1 MGEMPGGLIRPHSS
15 QLSILHRVVDVFII
29 FLSLHLCIWA
39 FHVLPAMR
47 YDVAGLWAA
56 LFFLF
61 FAETKGLYTSWR
73 LDTVRRELSQLLQ
86 VWIFVACSLIVLA
99 FLTKTSEIY
108 SRLVVVSWLLVAPV
122 FIGLFRAVIRAILY
136 SLRKQGRNTRT
147 VAFAG
152 AGKQAIQLVHQMEK
166 APWLGLKMK
175 GIYDDQDPD
184 ATFWGEMRLQ
194 GGLDSL
200 VEEVRNGAI
209 DYVYITLPASAEK
222 RTLQLVN
229 DLADTT
235 ATVYVIPDLFIFDL
249 LHARWTT
256 FGGIPVVS
264 VYDSPFH
271 EIDGWLKRAEDVVLG
286 SIILMIIALPMLL
299 IALGIKLTSPGP
311 VLFRQ
316 RRYGLDGEII
326 EVLKFRSMTVCEDG
340 NNIRQARKCD
350 PRITRLGAFL
360 RCTSLDELPQF
371 FNVLGGSMSIVGPRP
386 HAVAHNEQYRRLIH
400 GYMLRHKVKPGIT
413 GWAQVNG
420 WRGETDTLEKMKKRV
435 EFDLAYMRNWSLW
448 LDIKIIFMTIYK
460 GFWGKNVY

>member
-1 MGEMPGGLIRPHSS
+1 MGEIPGGLLRPHSS
-15 QLSILHRVVDVFII
+15 KLAVLHRTVDALII
-29 FLSLHLCIWA
+29 FFSLHLSNLA
-39 FHVLPAMR
+39 FHVPLASR
-47 YDVAGLWAA
+47 YAVAGLWAV

-61 FAETKGLYTSWR
+61 FAEIKGLYHSWR
-73 LDTVRRELSQLLQ
+73 LDSVRRELSQLAW
-86 VWIFVACSLIVLA
+86 VWTFVACSLIVLA
-99 FLTKTSEIY
+99 FLTKTSEAY
-108 SRLVVVSWLLVAPV
+108 SRLVIVSWLLVAPALV
-122 FIGLFRAVIRAILY
+122 GL
-136 SLRKQGRNTRT
+136 LRVALRVMLHALRRQGRNVRT

-152 AGKQAIQLVHQMEK
+152 AGKQAVQLVRQIED
-166 APWLGLKMK
+166 APWLGLKMV
-175 GIYDDQDPD
+175 GIYDDRDPD
-184 ATFWGEMRLQ
+184 ATFWGDTNLQ
-194 GGLDSL
+194 GGLDEL
-200 VEEVRNGAI
+200 VEKVRRGAI
-209 DYVYITLPASAEK
+209 DYVYITLPAVAEK

-264 VYDSPFH
+264 VYESPFH

-286 SIILMIIALPMLL
+286 SLILALIALPMLL
-299 IALGIKLTSPGP
+299 IALGVKLTSPGP

-316 RRYGLDGEII
+316 RRYGLNGEVI

-340 NNIRQARKCD
+340 DDVPQAQKGDARVT
-350 PRITRLGAFL
+350 PFGQFL

-448 LDIKIIFMTIYK
+448 LDIKIILMTVYK